1 LKTIRARSKG
11 DVVGVTEGNLLGPMD
26 GHEVD
31 GDVDGRLVVGE
42 AEGKGGVGFGVGA
55 VVEGDCEGEVN
66 EGEFEGGALI
76 GEREGFGGGVWI
88 FLVGKKV
95 GSAEVV

>member
-1 LKTIRARSKG
+1 
-11 DVVGVTEGNLLGPMD
+11 M
-26 GHEVD
+26 
-31 GDVDGRLVVGE
+31 
-42 AEGKGGVGFGVGA
+42 GA